1 MTEDPEFKEDKVS
14 IKSPMKQLTNP
25 SDFTKGKYV
34 LGMHFGSMK
43 SMDEVFE
50 KDVTIIYDEEERK
63 VKVVDSE
70 TGDRVHPKKVKPY
83 LRAEKA
89 MKGTIIKS

>member
-1 MTEDPEFKEDKVS
+1 MTEDSEIKEDRVW
-14 IKSPMKQLTNP
+14 IKSPVEELTNP
-25 SDFTKGKYV
+25 SDFTKWKYV

-70 TGDRVHPKKVKPY
+70 TGDSVHPRKIKPY
-83 LRAEKA
+83 LSR
-89 MKGTIIKS
+89 KSIEGHRH